1 MQNAGAEADAERS
14 ESKGSAT
21 IVTWQSQKSSRFE
34 LSELRLE
41 RLVNQNV
48 GVDNRLVSL

>member
-1 MQNAGAEADAERS
+1 MPNAGAEANAERP

-21 IVTWQSQKSSRFE
+21 IVTWQSQKSSRIE
-34 LSELRLE
+34 PSELRLE
-41 RLVNQNV
+41 RLVSQNV